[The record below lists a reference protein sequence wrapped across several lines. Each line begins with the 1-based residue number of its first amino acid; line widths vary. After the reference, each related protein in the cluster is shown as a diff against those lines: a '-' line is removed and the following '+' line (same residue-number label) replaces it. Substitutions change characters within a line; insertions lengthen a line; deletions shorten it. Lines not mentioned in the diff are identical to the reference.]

1 MDIFADNFLSWRQL
15 LGQIISDLDTL
26 TQQSEKIFQAFATS
40 PEKIKKSN
48 DDCATSAVLVIQR
61 IEEQQGLDLSVFG
74 DFHSSISASVNST
87 LSDITGSLRSLM
99 AKVTEIQDLK
109 STLEEV
115 SYSIKNVSLL
125 MKIKTTKMGKSEFDH
140 VVKGLES
147 LARQIKENTEG
158 INASTQEVSENIT
171 LTCEQVD
178 DRLSR
183 FNRLIKPSREQMEEL
198 LEMFGDIA
206 LITQNKCKQ
215 IKTLSDQSRQKI
227 ELLQKTA
234 AMQAQFLT
242 EMQVVR
248 QALNGAVSILSL
260 ETNDEVEGH
269 KVMQQVVG
277 TITQQ
282 IKQITKWNHE
292 LETAGN
298 MLLENLKHLLQ
309 TAEEQIDEAT
319 TMAESVSASREKMV
333 GFENDFNSIST
344 TTSFSEEKTRELL
357 EAISSINDNVY
368 NVSRQVSQ
376 IDIGRNDLE
385 ALTYNAVFKAA
396 KVGMQGKVME
406 SITDEITGLSRE
418 VQAKV
423 TDKEA
428 VIKSIVAS
436 SKEFKGSLSEKL
448 NQQLNFSKEIN
459 LKIREQSRMFFDDVE
474 SVTAVLEKA
483 KQLGETLNQSLSDEL
498 FEQRLNDPLKKIHT
512 RMSDILVEMQQHSV
526 QPVTSP

>member
-1 MDIFADNFLSWRQL
+1 
-15 LGQIISDLDTL
+15 
-26 TQQSEKIFQAFATS
+26 
-40 PEKIKKSN
+40 
-48 DDCATSAVLVIQR
+48 
-61 IEEQQGLDLSVFG
+61 
-74 DFHSSISASVNST
+74 
-87 LSDITGSLRSLM
+87 
-99 AKVTEIQDLK
+99 
-109 STLEEV
+109 
-115 SYSIKNVSLL
+115 
-125 MKIKTTKMGKSEFDH
+125 
-140 VVKGLES
+140 
-147 LARQIKENTEG
+147 
-158 INASTQEVSENIT
+158 
-171 LTCEQVD
+171 
-178 DRLSR
+178 
-183 FNRLIKPSREQMEEL
+183 
-198 LEMFGDIA
+198 
-206 LITQNKCKQ
+206 
-215 IKTLSDQSRQKI
+215 
-227 ELLQKTA
+227 
-234 AMQAQFLT
+234 
-242 EMQVVR
+242 
-248 QALNGAVSILSL
+248 
-260 ETNDEVEGH
+260 
-269 KVMQQVVG
+269 
-277 TITQQ
+277 
-282 IKQITKWNHE
+282 
-292 LETAGN
+292 
-298 MLLENLKHLLQ
+298 
-309 TAEEQIDEAT
+309 
-319 TMAESVSASREKMV
+319 MV

-459 LKIREQSRMFFDDVE
+459 FKIREQSRMFFDDVE

-498 FEQRLNDPLKKIHT
+498 FEQRLNDQLKKIRT